1 MTIIIF
7 FFIVIIVIFFIN
19 DKNNINKYFKTILKD
34 KITEEENNT
43 SKNDKESNISDNKQ
57 KSEKLNLALNKPEDN
72 NIIKIENE
80 KKLFPPKRNR
90 LNRSTNK
97 LKVNIIQRKRP
108 AFNLFNSIIKSSK
121 EELNKIDMI
130 SEKKMQERIKLKEQ
144 NKIKSEIKT
153 IIETNE
159 SELYKNMNDEELN
172 SLEYEKALI
181 YDKRTFFQYYW
192 SLLKK
197 DHIILFTFISN
208 NDYNLISLKMT
219 LLVLSLSLEITIN
232 GFFFTDDTM
241 HQIHENNGEF
251 DLIYQI
257 PQILYS
263 SILSTIINS
272 LLQKLALS
280 EDSFLSI
287 KHIKDYNKAIKQCE
301 KIKRC
306 LTIKFIIFI
315 NISFILMIFCWYY
328 ISSFCGVYINTQS
341 ILFKDTLISLLLSMV
356 YPFGFCLLPGLCRIP
371 ALQAENKDKRCMYKF
386 SGLMELL

>member
-1 MTIIIF
+1 
-7 FFIVIIVIFFIN
+7 
-19 DKNNINKYFKTILKD
+19 
-34 KITEEENNT
+34 
-43 SKNDKESNISDNKQ
+43 
-57 KSEKLNLALNKPEDN
+57 
-72 NIIKIENE
+72 
-80 KKLFPPKRNR
+80 
-90 LNRSTNK
+90 
-97 LKVNIIQRKRP
+97 
-108 AFNLFNSIIKSSK
+108 
-121 EELNKIDMI
+121 
-130 SEKKMQERIKLKEQ
+130 
-144 NKIKSEIKT
+144 
-153 IIETNE
+153 
-159 SELYKNMNDEELN
+159 MNDEELN

-356 YPFGFCLLPGLCRIP
+356 YPFGLCLLPGLCRIP